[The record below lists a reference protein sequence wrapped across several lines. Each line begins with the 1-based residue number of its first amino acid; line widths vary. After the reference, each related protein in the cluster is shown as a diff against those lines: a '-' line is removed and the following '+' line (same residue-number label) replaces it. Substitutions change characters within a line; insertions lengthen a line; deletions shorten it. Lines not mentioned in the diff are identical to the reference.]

1 MFQVGLPDP
10 VLPVEP
16 GLAHEL
22 LEDPGVDVAAAVV
35 ADVDDQA
42 LAVED
47 RIEVLDPLR
56 VVVAAHGPQVDVADL
71 ALAGLL
77 DLEPAGVL
85 PLGVAEV
92 GLGAGRDGD
101 DDLLAGRA
109 AGRRLDLEEDL
120 LPGRVPQ
127 EERRIGDARASGRR

>member
-1 MFQVGLPDP
+1 MFQVGFADA

-22 LEDPGVDVAAAVV
+22 LQDPGIDVAAAVV

-47 RIEVLDPLR
+47 RVEVLDPFR
-56 VVVAAHGPQVDVADL
+56 VIVAAHGPEMDVADV

-77 DLEPAGVL
+77 DLETPGVF

-92 GLGAGRDGD
+92 GLGVRGDGH
-101 DDLLAGRA
+101 DDLLAGRP
-109 AGRRLDLEEDL
+109 AGR
-120 LPGRVPQ
+120 P
-127 EERRIGDARASGRR
+127 A